1 MDVTM
6 NNGLQSKN
14 QSISIIAFRL
24 LVVVVWTQYTI
35 LSFVVEI
42 VERMPFIN
50 ILSDYVMTIVVVAL
64 ALLSLP
70 WMIKKMRA
78 ADVIFYLVCAT
89 IVLGTMLLVY
99 ANSMYIKEDAWRI
112 LGTVIPLFFIGV
124 SYSHEI
130 SKKDLFWASLFGTI
144 VVFAYQIY
152 SLSLGRELENDNMD
166 PAYKVLPSVMY
177 LIYWALEQK
186 KLKFWL
192 IGVAAVIMMFLFGTR
207 GPVLASLVFLLLG
220 IFFTIIMQKSQLA
233 KAFYLVVFVVVIII
247 VSSQDFLLN
256 AAEFLSEK
264 FEDIGFSTRIFDQFI
279 EGEIAESKGR
289 ETLYS
294 QIIIAIK
301 ERPILGYGLM
311 GDRPI
316 IGFYVH
322 NLFLELWCHFGVI
335 LGSAIIIA
343 IICIPVAALIKVRK
357 SDEFGFVLMLICM
370 VFVKLMFTGSYLDEP
385 YMFFLIGVSLGINRR
400 LRIVGK

>member
-1 MDVTM
+1 MVVENELKM
-6 NNGLQSKN
+6 NN
-14 QSISIIAFRL
+14 QSISIKAFRL

-35 LSFVVEI
+35 LNFVVEI
-42 VERMPFIN
+42 VKRMPFIN

-99 ANSMYIKEDAWRI
+99 ANSMYIKEEAWRI
-112 LGTVIPLFFIGV
+112 LGTVVPLFFIGV

-130 SKKDLFWASLFGTI
+130 SKKDLFWSSLFGTI

-152 SLSLGRELENDNMD
+152 SLSLGRELENDNMYA
-166 PAYKVLPSVMY
+166 AYNVLPSVMY
-177 LIYWALEQK
+177 LIYWALEHK

-192 IGVAAVIMMFLFGTR
+192 VGVASVIMIFLFGTR
-207 GPVLASLVFLLLG
+207 GPVLASLVFLLIG
-220 IFFTIIMQKSQLA
+220 IFFYIIMQKSQLA
-233 KAFYLVVFVVVIII
+233 RVFYLVVFVVVIII

-264 FEDIGFSTRIFDQFI
+264 FEDIGFSTRVFDRFI

-335 LGSAIIIA
+335 LGSVIILA
-343 IICIPVAALIKVRK
+343 IICIPVVALIKVRK
-357 SDEFGFVLMLICM
+357 SDEFGFVLMLSCL
-370 VFVKLMFTGSYLDEP
+370 VFTKLMFSGSYIFEP
-385 YMFFLIGVSLGINRR
+385 YLFLLLGISVSLIRNKANNRNI
-400 LRIVGK
+400 L

>member
-14 QSISIIAFRL
+14 QSISLKAFRL

-35 LSFVVEI
+35 LNFVVEI
-42 VERMPFIN
+42 VKRMPFIN

-78 ADVIFYLVCAT
+78 ADVIFYLVCAAV
-89 IVLGTMLLVY
+89 VLGTMLLVY
-99 ANSMYIKEDAWRI
+99 ANSMYIKEEAWRI
-112 LGTVIPLFFIGV
+112 LGTVVPLFFIGV

-152 SLSLGRELENDNMD
+152 SLSLGRELENDNMNA
-166 PAYKVLPSVMY
+166 AYNVLPSVLY
-177 LIYWALEQK
+177 LIYWALENK

-192 IGVAAVIMMFLFGTR
+192 ISVAAVMMIFLFGTR

-220 IFFTIIMQKSQLA
+220 IFFNIIMQKSQLA
-233 KAFYLVVFVVVIII
+233 RVFYLVVFVVVIII

-264 FEDIGFSTRIFDQFI
+264 FEDIGFSTRVFDRFI
-279 EGEIAESKGR
+279 EGEIAESSGR
-289 ETLYS
+289 DALYS
-294 QIIIAIK
+294 QIIEAIK
-301 ERPILGYGLM
+301 KRPILGYGLM

-316 IGFYVH
+316 VGFYVH
-322 NLFLELWCHFGVI
+322 NLFLEVWCHYGVI

-357 SDEFGFVLMLICM
+357 SDVFNFVLMLMCM
-370 VFVKLMFTGSYLDEP
+370 VFIKLLFTGSYLYEP
-385 YMFFLIGVSLGINRR
+385 YLFFLIGVSLGVKRS
-400 LRIVGK
+400 VKGAEK